1 LARKIYYWVKDC
13 VVNAVSDDEWEEV
26 LKLQH
31 WYNSEFFWTA
41 GKLTFKMFSAFP
53 NWEYGSD
60 RTALVVDIIRQRK
73 KILKLSGLKE
83 NQIIK
88 VLESEGLLIV
98 KKGGFQ
104 DECIASGFTRVASN
118 EYNAYLVCE
127 FLLKASKIVLH
138 ARIDVKDEGK
148 FIKTHSVSFQDG
160 NIILHQQGE
169 NANYRIKNLLERRK
183 IFSIVNPVKY
193 DDYAKFANQIENYS
207 KLKKTEKLKILHDWN
222 WLGFED
228 NYDYNGDDLAGLNL
242 NLKVNEFI
250 VE

>member
-13 VVNAVSDDEWEEV
+13 VDNIVSDEEWEEV
-26 LKLQH
+26 LKIQH

-41 GKLTFKMFSAFP
+41 GKLDFKMFSAFP
-53 NWEYGSD
+53 NWKFSSD
-60 RTALVVDIIRQRK
+60 HAAKVVDIIRQRK
-73 KILKLSGLKE
+73 KVLKQSGLKE

-88 VLESEGLLIV
+88 VLESEGSLIV
-98 KKGGFQ
+98 KKGGYQ
-104 DECIASGFTRVASN
+104 DGCIASGFTRMASN

-127 FLLKASKIVLH
+127 FLLKVSKIVAQ

-148 FIKTHSVSFQDG
+148 FIKTHSISFQNG
-160 NIILHQQGE
+160 NIIMHQQDE
-169 NANYRIKNLLERRK
+169 NNNYHTKELNERRK

-193 DDYAKFANQIENYS
+193 DDYSKFTNQIENYS

-228 NYDYNGDDLAGLNL
+228 NYDYNGDDIEGLNL